1 MHIEVRPMP
10 RSFVES
16 ELLIDGVPIGEVEV
30 EGDGRLCA
38 RLILK
43 DKSFLAGIHSAI
55 FGHGET
61 HEEAVLNAIAVGR
74 QQHAALGKALAELES
89 RVLVT
94 A

>member
-16 ELLIDGVPIGEVEV
+16 ELLIDGKVIGEVEV
-30 EGDGRLCA
+30 ESDGRLCA
-38 RLILK
+38 RLIIK
-43 DKSFLAGIHSAI
+43 DPIFLAGIHSSI

-61 HEEAVLNAIAVGR
+61 HEEALLNAIQVGR